1 MYKNLKLVPFGS
13 ILILYLF
20 IYKINFINEFTKT
33 VIVFIFAII
42 NIFFVIYLIKSKQ
55 ISPPKY
61 ILLLSILIGIVIIF
75 IVGAKQID

>member
-20 IYKINFINEFTKT
+20 IYKNNFINEFTKT

-42 NIFFVIYLIKSKQ
+42 NMFFVIYLIKSKQ